1 LAVIGLAIF
10 FAGFGQSILAKSEA
24 KKLSRFMAYNSA
36 LGSVFSGLRFDGSIV
51 ASSLIVSPEII
62 ISDGLNR
69 ERVIEGALF
78 EASETVEDD
87 LAGRIETVVY
97 KVQSKDTL
105 SAIAKKFNI
114 SGDTIIWANN
124 IDRTKTLK
132 KGINL
137 IILPVSGVLH
147 EIKSGETV
155 ESIADSYHVPA
166 QQIYAFNKGKIL
178 TEGVSLIV
186 PGGQPLEDGLA
197 MENRGVIN

>member
-1 LAVIGLAIF
+1 
-10 FAGFGQSILAKSEA
+10 
-24 KKLSRFMAYNSA
+24 MAYNSA
-36 LGSVFSGLRFDGSIV
+36 LGTALSGLRSDGSIV
-51 ASSLIVSPEII
+51 AASPMASPEVV
-62 ISDGLNR
+62 ISDGSSR
-69 ERVIEGALF
+69 ERIMNGALF
-78 EASETVEDD
+78 EVSEAVEDD
-87 LAGRIETVVY
+87 LAGRTETTIY
-97 KVQSKDTL
+97 KVQSRDTL
-105 SAIAKKFNI
+105 AAIAKKFNI

-137 IILPVSGVLH
+137 VILPVSGVLH

-186 PGGQPLEDGLA
+186 PGGQPLKDGLA
-197 MENRGVIN
+197 MENRGILN